1 MRLFIAEKP
10 SLGLAV
16 AQAIGIKEKGRGY
29 IECNNGD
36 RVTWAIGHLLQQYT
50 PDDYDIALKKWNEQ
64 DLPIIPEQWKMKVSS
79 KTKDQF
85 KIVKDLIKEAKILV
99 NVGDPDREGQ
109 LIIDEIFQYCNASQ
123 PIKRV
128 LISDL
133 NLAPVKKALSKIQD
147 NDITVKLGH
156 SALARGRADWLVGMN
171 LTRAFTLAGRKAG
184 LDHVLSIGRVQT
196 PLLGL
201 IVRRDIEIEN
211 FQPKAFYGIEGDFC
225 SASGE
230 LTANWQVIAPESSI
244 DEKGRLIDKDI
255 AINALDTMHGRKA
268 VVKSIESKTVNS
280 RPPLLFSLSELQ
292 KKANKELGLTAKQT
306 LDVAQSLYET
316 HKLTT
321 YPRSD
326 CRYLPVDQL
335 ASANEICTS
344 IIEGISDFKEFED
357 QLSYDQKTPTFNN
370 SKVGAH
376 HAIVPTGK
384 VLIPGL
390 SKNEAAVY
398 ELVCRQYLA
407 QFLGD
412 RITSETEVII
422 DLGSDSLRF
431 KAAGAV
437 LCSAGFSALYKGK
450 ADKML
455 PAFSEGENLAINRL
469 GIVEK
474 MTSPPSKFTEATLLD
489 AMTGISKYLKDKTKA
504 AALKET
510 DGLGTEATRATIIE
524 LLVKRQFVIRD
535 KKNFVSTDLG
545 RDLITSLPEVLTW
558 PDMTAI
564 WESEL
569 NEISEGNIKIPDFL
583 EDIQS
588 KVSELVTN
596 TQSQKLD
603 VNVDTYT
610 CPKCTLALK
619 RFKKKTNGFFWAC
632 SGYRE
637 SGCDYSTDDKKGVPD
652 LTEKKLYPCPDC
664 NKPLAKRKGVN
675 GSFWSC
681 TGYKDGCKY
690 SCNDNRNKPD
700 TEGKKQHPEKE
711 TKPQSC
717 PKCST
722 SISRKYSVKK
732 EFYFWMHDNKSSE
745 SECQKFIK
753 DNEGEPI
760 AS

>member
-16 AQAIGIKEKGRGY
+16 AQAIGIKAKGRGY

-50 PDDYDIALKKWNEQ
+50 PDDYDAALKKWNEI
-64 DLPIIPEQWKMKVSS
+64 DLPIIPEQWKMKVNDA
-79 KTKDQF
+79 TKDQF
-85 KIVKDLIKEAKILV
+85 KIVKGLIKEAKILV
-99 NVGDPDREGQ
+99 NVGDPDREGT
-109 LIIDEIFQYCNASQ
+109 LIIDEIFEYCKATQ
-123 PIKRV
+123 PKKRV

-133 NLAPVKKALSKIQD
+133 NPAPVKKSISKIQD
-147 NDITVKLGH
+147 NALTVNLGN

-211 FQPKAFYGIEGDFC
+211 FQPKPFYGIEGDF
-225 SASGE
+225 SSVSGE

-244 DEKGRLIDKDI
+244 DEKGRLIDKDV
-255 AINALDTMHGRKA
+255 AIKALDTMHGKKA
-268 VVKSIESKTVNS
+268 VVKSVESKSVKS

-306 LDVAQSLYET
+306 LDIAQSLYET

-326 CRYLPVDQL
+326 CRYLPVEQL
-335 ASANEICTS
+335 AAATEICTS
-344 IIEGISDFKEFED
+344 IIEGISGFKELEG
-357 QLSYDQKTPTFNN
+357 QLSYDQKTPAFNS
-370 SKVGAH
+370 SKIGAH

-384 VLIPGL
+384 MATSGL
-390 SKNEAAVY
+390 SKQEGLVY

-422 DLGSDSLRF
+422 DLGSDALRF

-437 LCSAGFSALYKGK
+437 LVSAGFSVLFKGK

-469 GIVEK
+469 GIVDK

-489 AMTGISKYLKDKTKA
+489 AMTGIAKFLKDPTKA

-510 DGLGTEATRATIIE
+510 DGLGTEATRAAIIE

-535 KKNFVSTDLG
+535 KKNFVSTTLG

-564 WESEL
+564 WERQL
-569 NEISEGNIKIPDFL
+569 NEISEGNIKIPEFL
-583 EDIQS
+583 EEIQG
-588 KVSELVTN
+588 KVRELVTN
-596 TQSQKLD
+596 AQSQKLD
-603 VNVDTYT
+603 VNIEVHS
-610 CPKCTLALK
+610 CPKCTLPLR
-619 RFKKKTNGFFWAC
+619 RFKKKTKGFFWAC
-632 SGYRE
+632 TGYRE
-637 SGCDYSTDDKKGVPD
+637 NGCDYSTDDKKGTPD

-664 NKPLAKRKGVN
+664 SKPLAKRKGSN
-675 GSFWSC
+675 GAFWSC
-681 TGYKDGCKY
+681 TGYKEGCKY
-690 SCNDNRNKPD
+690 TCNDNRNKPD
-700 TEGKKQHPEKE
+700 TEGKKVQPKKE
-711 TKPQSC
+711 SKTQDC

-732 EFYFWMHDNKSSE
+732 EFYFWMHDNEGSE
-745 SECQKFIK
+745 SKCQKFIK
-753 DNEGEPI
+753 DNEGEPV